1 MRHTVNVNQNP
12 KTRSRTEGTKKPRRI
27 ASFSDMKKTSI
38 RDSCPQVGT
47 TQTPLPTSTN
57 PKSFGTSVEKNP
69 PKKRAE
75 RTSVGRVI
83 NGWKVVAKVR
93 KSEVGKFPHPIYRG
107 ICPVCGCEKD
117 QELAYFRNSKSCG
130 CARYKRSN
138 QPEDLE
144 DDMEDVDDS
153 TINDSFI
160 VREDMVEAYSPQK
173 SRRKQGSRKPGVLV
187 RYADMTENQQI
198 MLSECLGSTWN
209 AMQALVGDRFL
220 MMLDAFQGD
229 DIQMPTVEQIEK
241 RIIMSKI
248 ASEFKRLR
256 AYSDEDQSIDP
267 ILEDMAET
275 HKTTTKTIREIL
287 RLASIEL
294 QNAHSEHAFMMD
306 VEELKTNDSLV
317 LD

>member
-1 MRHTVNVNQNP
+1 MRHTVNGNRNP
-12 KTRSRTEGTKKPRRI
+12 INRSRTNDAKKPRRI
-27 ASFSDMKKTSI
+27 QSFSDMKKTSI
-38 RDSCPQVGT
+38 RDSSPLVGT
-47 TQTPLPTSTN
+47 TQTPLSTSTN
-57 PKSFGTSVEKNP
+57 PKPFSTGAEKNT

-83 NGWKVVAKVR
+83 NGWKIIAKVR
-93 KSEVGKFPHPIYRG
+93 KSEIGKIPHPIYRG

-130 CARYKRSN
+130 CAQYKRSN
-138 QPEDLE
+138 KPENLE
-144 DDMEDVDDS
+144 EGMEDV
-153 TINDSFI
+153 
-160 VREDMVEAYSPQK
+160 EDVVEAYSPPK

-187 RYADMTENQQI
+187 RYADMPEDKQI

-241 RIIMSKI
+241 RIIMAKI
-248 ASEFKRLR
+248 ASEFKSLR

-267 ILEDMAET
+267 IIDEMAET
-275 HKTTTKTIREIL
+275 HKTTPTTIREIL

-294 QNAHSEHAFMMD
+294 QNADSEHAFTMH
-306 VEELKTNDSLV
+306 
-317 LD
+317 

>member
-1 MRHTVNVNQNP
+1 MPPMANANQNP
-12 KTRSRTEGTKKPRRI
+12 IKINRSRTNDARKPRRI
-27 ASFSDMKKTSI
+27 ASVSDMKQTSI
-38 RDSCPQVGT
+38 RDSCPLVGT

-57 PKSFGTSVEKNP
+57 HKPSLNSAEKHT

-93 KSEVGKFPHPIYRG
+93 KSEIGKIPHPIYRG
-107 ICPVCGCEKD
+107 ICPVCGKEKD

-130 CARYKRSN
+130 CAQYKRSSV
-138 QPEDLE
+138 PEELE
-144 DDMEDVDDS
+144 DDMEDMEDVVDMEES
-153 TINDSFI
+153 YCP
-160 VREDMVEAYSPQK
+160 RP

-187 RYADMTENQQI
+187 RYADMPENQQI

-209 AMQALVGDRFL
+209 AMQNVVGDRFL

-241 RIIMSKI
+241 RIIMAKI
-248 ASEFKRLR
+248 ASEFKLLR

-267 ILEDMAET
+267 ILEEMAET
-275 HKTTTKTIREIL
+275 HKTTPSTIREIL
-287 RLASIEL
+287 KLASMEL
-294 QNAHSEHAFMMD
+294 HNAQSEHAFPMY
-306 VEELKTNDSLV
+306 
-317 LD
+317 

>member
-1 MRHTVNVNQNP
+1 MPHTENASLNP
-12 KTRSRTEGTKKPRRI
+12 LNRSRTNDAKQTETL
-27 ASFSDMKKTSI
+27 
-38 RDSCPQVGT
+38 V

-57 PKSFGTSVEKNP
+57 PKTSSKSAEKNP

-75 RTSVGRVI
+75 RTSVGRTI
-83 NGWKVVAKVR
+83 NGWKVIAKVR
-93 KSEVGKFPHPIYRG
+93 KSEIGKIPHPIYRG
-107 ICPVCGCEKD
+107 ICPVCGGEKD
-117 QELAYFRNSKSCG
+117 QSLAYFRGSKSCG

-144 DDMEDVDDS
+144 DDMEDVVDM
-153 TINDSFI
+153 
-160 VREDMVEAYSPQK
+160 EDMEESYCPRP

-187 RYADMTENQQI
+187 RYADMPENQQI

-209 AMQALVGDRFL
+209 AMQSVVGDRFL
-220 MMLDAFQGD
+220 LMLDAFQGD
-229 DIQMPTVEQIEK
+229 DIQMPTVGQIEK

-256 AYSDEDQSIDP
+256 ADSDEDQSIES

-287 RLASIEL
+287 RLACVEL
-294 QNAHSEHAFMMD
+294 QNAHSEHAFSMYG
-306 VEELKTNDSLV
+306 E
-317 LD
+317 